1 MTKTGLI
8 FHLLLNALVGL
19 IVISVFAFFE
29 EMGWRAWL
37 LPKLIGRHQLKKGL
51 LISAAICALWHI
63 PFILGGIH
71 YIENAPLS
79 AMVLFFTFGQLGVG
93 LILGWF
99 WISTRSIWIV
109 SLAHGSLNDWGQYAF
124 KFMNNSNTSRE
135 NCPVNYCTKHLPVIG
150 GADAACPGERQAT
163 AE

>member
-1 MTKTGLI
+1 MEGL
-8 FHLLLNALVGL
+8 A
-19 IVISVFAFFE
+19 A
-29 EMGWRAWL
+29 
-37 LPKLIGRHQLKKGL
+37 PKIDWQASAKGL

-71 YIENAPLS
+71 YIQNAPLS

-135 NCPVNYCTKHLPVIG
+135 SVSLIIALNISLLLAG
-150 GADAACPGERQAT
+150 LMLLARGERQAT